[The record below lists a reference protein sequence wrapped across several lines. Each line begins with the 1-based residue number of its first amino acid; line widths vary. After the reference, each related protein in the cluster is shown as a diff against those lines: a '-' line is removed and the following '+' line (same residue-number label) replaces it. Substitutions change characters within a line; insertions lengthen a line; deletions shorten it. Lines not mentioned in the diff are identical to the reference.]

1 MGYLIILMMKPV
13 HVLVQNKSRKI
24 YMSVGKGETHNRKKK
39 WNKMLKETHRM
50 TGTVKWYN
58 EKKGFG
64 FITSDMNSEDVFLHH
79 TALQQHEDVQVV
91 TGDRITFTIQNQEK
105 GPAALEV
112 KRFSEEKEIIH
123 PDQADLGT
131 KFTDLDLK
139 PEILHAIRDA
149 GYVNPTPIQ
158 AQAIPMVFKGQ
169 DLLGCAQTGTGKT
182 AAFALPILQRLMNNP
197 SKDRLNIINNNKYKI
212 ISKIRALVLSP
223 TRELAI
229 QIANSFSIY
238 GKYTGLNN
246 VVIYGGVS
254 QNPQV
259 AKLKQGVDIIV
270 ATPGRLLDL
279 MRQGH
284 IKLNHVEMLVLD
296 EGDRMLDMGFIHD
309 IRSIIKSVPQK
320 NRQTL
325 LFSAT
330 IPREIIKFARNILHD
345 PVHINISPDE
355 PTLEI
360 IEQAA
365 FFISKEK
372 KQALLEYLL
381 ADSTITR
388 ALVFT
393 RTKHGANR
401 VVKKLQRKR
410 IRAEAIHGNKSQSAR
425 QIALKNFRTGKARV
439 LVATD
444 VASRG
449 LDVDDISHVIQF
461 DLPDASETYL
471 HRIGRTAR
479 AGAGGTAFAFCEKSQ
494 YKQLR
499 EIEQLIRMRVKIVK
513 NHPYTN

>member
-1 MGYLIILMMKPV
+1 
-13 HVLVQNKSRKI
+13 
-24 YMSVGKGETHNRKKK
+24 
-39 WNKMLKETHRM
+39 MLKETYRM

-64 FITSDMNSEDVFLHH
+64 FITSDMSSEDVFLHH
-79 TALQQHEDVQVV
+79 TALQPHEDVPIV
-91 TGDRITFTIQNQEK
+91 TGDRITFTIQKQEK

-112 KRFSEEKEIIH
+112 ERFLEEKKILLPNQSGIEKKF
-123 PDQADLGT
+123 ADLG
-131 KFTDLDLK
+131 LK
-139 PEILHAIRDA
+139 PELLHAIRDA
-149 GYVNPTPIQ
+149 GYIDPTPIQ
-158 AQAIPMVFKGQ
+158 AQAIPIVLNGQ

-182 AAFALPILQRLMNNP
+182 AAFALPTLQRLMNTP

-212 ISKIRALVLSP
+212 IRKIRVLVLSP

-229 QIANSFSIY
+229 QIANSFSTY
-238 GKYTGLNN
+238 GKYTGLNST
-246 VVIYGGVS
+246 VIYGGVS

-259 AKLKQGVDIIV
+259 TKLRQGVDIVI

-284 IKLNHVEMLVLD
+284 VKLNHVEVLILD

-309 IRSIIKSVPQK
+309 IRSIVKMVTQK
-320 NRQTL
+320 NRQTM

-330 IPREIIKFARNILHD
+330 IPQEIVKFAKNILHD

-365 FFISKEK
+365 FFMLKEK

-381 ADSTITR
+381 TDSTIKR

-401 VVKKLQRKR
+401 VVKKLQRKG
-410 IRAEAIHGNKSQSAR
+410 IRADSIHGNKSQSAR
-425 QIALKNFRTGKARV
+425 QSALKNFRTGKARV

-449 LDVDDISHVIQF
+449 IDVDNISHVIQF
-461 DLPDASETYL
+461 DLPDVPETYL

-479 AGAGGTAFAFCEKSQ
+479 AGAGGTAFAFCEKNQ
-494 YKQLR
+494 RQMLK
-499 EIEQLIRMRVKIVK
+499 EIEKLIRMRVKIIK
-513 NHPYTN
+513 KHPYAI

>member
-1 MGYLIILMMKPV
+1 ML
-13 HVLVQNKSRKI
+13 NK
-24 YMSVGKGETHNRKKK
+24 
-39 WNKMLKETHRM
+39 THRM

-64 FITSDMNSEDVFLHH
+64 FVTSDMNSEDVFLHH
-79 TALQQHEDVQVV
+79 TALKQQEDEPIV
-91 TGDRITFTIQNQEK
+91 TGDRITFTIQKQEK

-112 KRFSEEKEIIH
+112 QRFAEKKELVRSRQVGVET
-123 PDQADLGT
+123 D
-131 KFTDLDLK
+131 FNDLDLK
-139 PEILHAIRDA
+139 LELLRAVRDA
-149 GYVNPTPIQ
+149 GYIDPTPIQ
-158 AQAIPMVFKGQ
+158 AQAIPIVLKGQ

-182 AAFALPILQRLMNNP
+182 AAFALPTLQRLMNTP
-197 SKDRLNIINNNKYKI
+197 SKDRLNIINNSKYKI
-212 ISKIRALVLSP
+212 IRKIRVLVLSP

-229 QIANSFSIY
+229 QIANSFSMY
-238 GKYTGLNN
+238 GKYTGLKNA
-246 VVIYGGVS
+246 VIYGGVS

-259 AKLKQGVDIIV
+259 AKLRQGLDIVV

-279 MRQGH
+279 IRQGH
-284 IKLNHVEMLVLD
+284 VNLNHVEVLILD

-309 IRSIIKSVPQK
+309 IRSIVKMVPQE

-330 IPREIIKFARNILHD
+330 IPREVIKFAKNILHN
-345 PVHINISPDE
+345 PIEISISPNE

-360 IEQAA
+360 IKQAA
-365 FFISKEK
+365 FFILKEK

-381 ADSTITR
+381 SDSTITR

-401 VVKKLQRKR
+401 VVKKLQRR
-410 IRAEAIHGNKSQSAR
+410 GIPAESIHGNKSQSAR
-425 QIALKNFRTGKARV
+425 QSALKKFRTGKTRV

-449 LDVDDISHVIQF
+449 LDVDNISHVIQF
-461 DLPDASETYL
+461 DLPDVPETYL

-479 AGAGGTAFAFCEKSQ
+479 AGAGGTAFAFCEKNQ
-494 YKQLR
+494 RRLLK
-499 EIEQLIRMRVKIVK
+499 EIEQLIRMRVKIVQ
-513 NHPYTN
+513 NHPYII

>member
-1 MGYLIILMMKPV
+1 
-13 HVLVQNKSRKI
+13 
-24 YMSVGKGETHNRKKK
+24 
-39 WNKMLKETHRM
+39 M

-64 FITSDMNSEDVFLHH
+64 FITSDINSEDVFLHH
-79 TALQQHEDVQVV
+79 TALQPNEDENIVP
-91 TGDRITFTIQNQEK
+91 GDRITFTIQKQEK

-112 KRFSEEKEIIH
+112 KRFAEKNESMRSDEVSIDINFN
-123 PDQADLGT
+123 DLG
-131 KFTDLDLK
+131 LK
-139 PEILHAIRDA
+139 SELLSAIRDA
-149 GYVNPTPIQ
+149 GYVDPTPIQ
-158 AQAIPMVFKGQ
+158 AQAIPIVLKGR

-182 AAFALPILQRLMNNP
+182 AAFALPILQRLMNTP
-197 SKDRLNIINNNKYKI
+197 SKDKLNIINNNKYKI
-212 ISKIRALVLSP
+212 IRKIRVLVLSP

-229 QIANSFSIY
+229 QIANSFSVY
-238 GKYTGLNN
+238 GKYTKLRNM
-246 VVIYGGVS
+246 VIYGGVS

-259 AKLKQGVDIIV
+259 AKLRQGVDIVV

-284 IKLNHVEMLVLD
+284 VKLNHIEVLILD

-309 IRSIIKSVPQK
+309 IRSIVKMVPQK
-320 NRQTL
+320 NRQTM

-330 IPREIIKFARNILHD
+330 IPREVIKFAKNILHD
-345 PVHINISPDE
+345 PIEINISPKK

-360 IEQAA
+360 IKQAA
-365 FFISKEK
+365 FFILKEK

-381 ADSTITR
+381 ADSNITR

-401 VVKKLQRKR
+401 VVKKLQRR
-410 IRAEAIHGNKSQSAR
+410 NIRAESIHGNKSQSAR
-425 QIALKNFRTGKARV
+425 QLALKKFRTGKVRV

-449 LDVDDISHVIQF
+449 LDVDNISHVIQF
-461 DLPDASETYL
+461 DLPDTPETYL

-479 AGAGGTAFAFCEKSQ
+479 AGAGGTAFAFCERNQ
-494 YKQLR
+494 RKQLK
-499 EIEQLIRMRVKIVK
+499 EIEELIRMRVKIIK
-513 NHPYTN
+513 NHPYTR

>member
-1 MGYLIILMMKPV
+1 ML
-13 HVLVQNKSRKI
+13 NK
-24 YMSVGKGETHNRKKK
+24 TQ
-39 WNKMLKETHRM
+39 RM

-79 TALQQHEDVQVV
+79 TALQPHEDVPIV
-91 TGDRITFTIQNQEK
+91 TGDRITFAIQKQEK

-112 KRFSEEKEIIH
+112 ERFSEDVEILQ
-123 PDQADLGT
+123 PDQAGSGI
-131 KFTDLDLK
+131 KFTDLGLN

-149 GYVNPTPIQ
+149 GYVDPTPIQ
-158 AQAIPMVFKGQ
+158 TQAIPIVMKGK

-182 AAFALPILQRLMNNP
+182 AAFALPILQRLMNTP
-197 SKDRLNIINNNKYKI
+197 SKDRLNIVNNNKYKI
-212 ISKIRALVLSP
+212 IRKIRVLVLSP

-229 QIANSFSIY
+229 QIANSFSMY
-238 GKYTGLNN
+238 GRYTGLNN
-246 VVIYGGVS
+246 TVIYGGVS

-259 AKLKQGVDIIV
+259 AKLKQGVDIVV

-279 MRQGH
+279 MRQRH
-284 IKLNHVEMLVLD
+284 VNLSHVEVLILD

-309 IRSIIKSVPQK
+309 IRSIVKMVTQK

-330 IPREIIKFARNILHD
+330 IPREIIKFAKNLLHD

-360 IEQAA
+360 IKQAA
-365 FFISKEK
+365 FFTLKEK
-372 KQALLEYLL
+372 KQKLLEYLL
-381 ADSTITR
+381 ADSSITR

-401 VVKKLQRKR
+401 VVKNLQRRR
-410 IRAEAIHGNKSQSAR
+410 IRADSIHGNKSQFAR
-425 QIALKNFRTGKARV
+425 QNALKDFRKGKVRV

-449 LDVDDISHVIQF
+449 LDVDNISHIIQF
-461 DLPDASETYL
+461 DLPDNPETYL

-479 AGAGGTAFAFCEKSQ
+479 AGAGGTAFAFCEKNQ
-494 YKQLR
+494 RRQLK
-499 EIEQLIRMRVKIVK
+499 EIEKLIRMKVKIVQ
-513 NHPYTN
+513 NHPYSI

>member
-1 MGYLIILMMKPV
+1 MK
-13 HVLVQNKSRKI
+13 I
-24 YMSVGKGETHNRKKK
+24 
-39 WNKMLKETHRM
+39 KMLKETQRM

-79 TALQQHEDVQVV
+79 TALQQHEDVSIVS
-91 TGDRITFTIQNQEK
+91 GDRITFTIQTQEK

-112 KRFSEEKEIIH
+112 KRFAEENKILH
-123 PDQADLGT
+123 PRKRDIAADIEV

-149 GYVNPTPIQ
+149 GYIDPTPIQ
-158 AQAIPMVFKGQ
+158 AQAIPIVLNGQ

-182 AAFALPILQRLMNNP
+182 AAFALPMLQRLMNTT

-212 ISKIRALVLSP
+212 TRKIRVLVLAP

-229 QIANSFSIY
+229 QIADSFSMY
-238 GKYTGLNN
+238 AKYTELKN
-246 VVIYGGVS
+246 VVIYGGVG

-259 AKLKQGVDIIV
+259 KKLQKGVDIVV

-284 IKLNHVEMLVLD
+284 VNLSYVEVLILD

-309 IRSIIKSVPQK
+309 IRSIIKKVTRK

-330 IPREIIKFARNILHD
+330 IPREIIKFAKSILHD

-355 PTLEI
+355 PTLDI
-360 IEQAA
+360 IKQAA
-365 FFISKEK
+365 FFILKEK

-381 ADSTITR
+381 ADSSITR

-401 VVKKLQRKR
+401 VVKKLQRKG
-410 IRAEAIHGNKSQSAR
+410 IRADSIHGNKSQSAR
-425 QIALKNFRTGKARV
+425 QNALKNFRTGKVRV

-449 LDVDDISHVIQF
+449 IDVDSISHVIQF
-461 DLPDASETYL
+461 DLPDVSETYL

-479 AGAGGTAFAFCEKSQ
+479 AGAGGTAFAFCERNQ
-494 YKQLR
+494 RQQLK

-513 NHPYTN
+513 NHPYSI

>member
-1 MGYLIILMMKPV
+1 
-13 HVLVQNKSRKI
+13 
-24 YMSVGKGETHNRKKK
+24 
-39 WNKMLKETHRM
+39 M

-64 FITSDMNSEDVFLHH
+64 FITSDMSSEDVFLHH
-79 TALQQHEDVQVV
+79 TALQQQEDDPIV
-91 TGDRITFTIQNQEK
+91 TGDRITFTIQKKEK

-112 KRFSEEKEIIH
+112 KRFAEENKISQ
-123 PDQADLGT
+123 PDIASIET
-131 KFTDLDLK
+131 EFADLDLK
-139 PEILHAIRDA
+139 PEILSAIRDA
-149 GYVNPTPIQ
+149 GYVEPTPIQ
-158 AQAIPMVFKGQ
+158 AQAIPIVLDGQ

-182 AAFALPILQRLMNNP
+182 AAFALPMLQRLMNTP
-197 SKDRLNIINNNKYKI
+197 SKDRLTIINNNKYKI
-212 ISKIRALVLSP
+212 TRKIRVLVLSP

-229 QIANSFSIY
+229 QIENSFSMY
-238 GKYTGLNN
+238 GKYTELKST
-246 VVIYGGVS
+246 VIYGGVG

-259 AKLKQGVDIIV
+259 KKLQQGVDIVV

-284 IKLNHVEMLVLD
+284 VNLSYVEVLILD
-296 EGDRMLDMGFIHD
+296 ECDRMLDMGFIHD
-309 IRSIIKSVPQK
+309 IRTIIKMVPQK

-330 IPREIIKFARNILHD
+330 IPREIIKFAKNILHN

-365 FFISKEK
+365 FFVLKEK

-381 ADSTITR
+381 TDTTITR

-401 VVKKLQRKR
+401 VVKKLQRKG
-410 IRAEAIHGNKSQSAR
+410 IRSDSIHGNKSQSAR
-425 QIALKNFRTGKARV
+425 QDALKNFRTGKARV

-449 LDVDDISHVIQF
+449 LDVDNISHVIQF

-479 AGAGGTAFAFCEKSQ
+479 AGAGGTAFAFCERSQ
-494 YKQLR
+494 HQQLK

-513 NHPYTN
+513 NHPYNI

>member
-1 MGYLIILMMKPV
+1 
-13 HVLVQNKSRKI
+13 
-24 YMSVGKGETHNRKKK
+24 
-39 WNKMLKETHRM
+39 MLKETQRM

-79 TALQQHEDVQVV
+79 TALQQHEDVSIVS
-91 TGDRITFTIQNQEK
+91 GDRITFTIQTQEK

-112 KRFSEEKEIIH
+112 KRFAEENKILH
-123 PDQADLGT
+123 PRKRDIAADIEV

-149 GYVNPTPIQ
+149 GYIDPTPIQ
-158 AQAIPMVFKGQ
+158 AQAIPIVLNGQ

-182 AAFALPILQRLMNNP
+182 AAFALPMLQRLMNTT

-212 ISKIRALVLSP
+212 TRKIRVLVLAP

-229 QIANSFSIY
+229 QIADSFSMY
-238 GKYTGLNN
+238 AKYTELKN
-246 VVIYGGVS
+246 VVIYGGVG

-259 AKLKQGVDIIV
+259 KKLQKGVDIVV

-284 IKLNHVEMLVLD
+284 VNLSYVEVLILD

-309 IRSIIKSVPQK
+309 IRSIIKKVTRK

-330 IPREIIKFARNILHD
+330 IPREIIKFAKSILHD

-355 PTLEI
+355 PTLDI
-360 IEQAA
+360 IKQAA
-365 FFISKEK
+365 FFILKEK

-381 ADSTITR
+381 ADSSITR

-401 VVKKLQRKR
+401 VVKKLQRKG
-410 IRAEAIHGNKSQSAR
+410 IRADSIHGNKSQSAR
-425 QIALKNFRTGKARV
+425 QNALKNFRTGKVRV

-449 LDVDDISHVIQF
+449 IDVDSISHVIQF
-461 DLPDASETYL
+461 DLPDVSETYL

-479 AGAGGTAFAFCEKSQ
+479 AGAGGTAYAFCERNQ
-494 YKQLR
+494 RQQLK

-513 NHPYTN
+513 NHPYTI

>member
-1 MGYLIILMMKPV
+1 
-13 HVLVQNKSRKI
+13 
-24 YMSVGKGETHNRKKK
+24 
-39 WNKMLKETHRM
+39 MLKEAYRM

-79 TALQQHEDVQVV
+79 TALQPQEDVPIV
-91 TGDRITFTIQNQEK
+91 TGDRITFTIQKQEK
-105 GPAALEV
+105 GPVALEV
-112 KRFSEEKEIIH
+112 KRFSEENELVR
-123 PDQADLGT
+123 PDQVGVDI

-139 PEILHAIRDA
+139 PELLRAVRDA
-149 GYVNPTPIQ
+149 GYVDPTPIQ
-158 AQAIPMVFKGQ
+158 AQAIPIVLKGK

-182 AAFALPILQRLMNNP
+182 AAFALPTLQRLMNIP

-212 ISKIRALVLSP
+212 IRKIRVLVLSP

-229 QIANSFSIY
+229 QIANSFSKY
-238 GKYTGLNN
+238 GEYTGLKNT
-246 VVIYGGVS
+246 VIYGGVG

-259 AKLKQGVDIIV
+259 KKLQQGVDIIV

-284 IKLNHVEMLVLD
+284 VNLNHVEVLILD

-309 IRSIIKSVPQK
+309 IRSIVKMVPQK

-330 IPREIIKFARNILHD
+330 IPREIVKFAKNILHD
-345 PVHINISPDE
+345 PVEINISPDE

-360 IEQAA
+360 IKQAA
-365 FFISKEK
+365 FFILREK
-372 KQALLEYLL
+372 KQALLEYILT
-381 ADSTITR
+381 DSTITR

-393 RTKHGANR
+393 RTKHSANR
-401 VVKKLQRKR
+401 VVKKLQRKG
-410 IRAEAIHGNKSQSAR
+410 IRAEAIHGNKSQTAR
-425 QIALKNFRTGKARV
+425 QSALKNFRTGKARV
-439 LVATD
+439 LIATD

-461 DLPDASETYL
+461 DLPDDPGTYL

-494 YKQLR
+494 LQQLKK
-499 EIEQLIRMRVKIVK
+499 IEKLIRMRVKIVQ
-513 NHPYTN
+513 NHPYII

>member
-1 MGYLIILMMKPV
+1 
-13 HVLVQNKSRKI
+13 
-24 YMSVGKGETHNRKKK
+24 
-39 WNKMLKETHRM
+39 MLKETHRM

-79 TALQQHEDVQVV
+79 TALQPHEDVPIV
-91 TGDRITFTIQNQEK
+91 TGDRITFTIQKQEK
-105 GPAALEV
+105 GPAALEA
-112 KRFSEEKEIIH
+112 KRFAEENELLQS
-123 PDQADLGT
+123 DQVGIGI
-131 KFTDLDLK
+131 KFTELDLK
-139 PEILHAIRDA
+139 PELLRAIRDA
-149 GYVNPTPIQ
+149 GYVDPTPIQ
-158 AQAIPMVFKGQ
+158 AQAIPIVLKGQ

-182 AAFALPILQRLMNNP
+182 AAFALPTLQRLMNTP
-197 SKDRLNIINNNKYKI
+197 GKDRLNIINNNKYKI
-212 ISKIRALVLSP
+212 IRKIRVLVLSP

-229 QIANSFSIY
+229 QIANSFSMY
-238 GKYTGLNN
+238 GKYTGLKNC
-246 VVIYGGVS
+246 VVYGGVS

-259 AKLKQGVDIIV
+259 AKLSQGVDIVV

-284 IKLNHVEMLVLD
+284 VNLSHVEVLILD

-309 IRSIIKSVPQK
+309 IRSIIKMVPQK

-330 IPREIIKFARNILHD
+330 IPREIIKFAKNILHD
-345 PVHINISPDE
+345 PVNINISPDE

-360 IEQAA
+360 IKQAA
-365 FFISKEK
+365 FFILKEK

-401 VVKKLQRKR
+401 VVKKLQRKG
-410 IRAEAIHGNKSQSAR
+410 IRADSIHGNKSQSAR
-425 QIALKNFRTGKARV
+425 QNALKNFRTGKARV

-449 LDVDDISHVIQF
+449 LDVDNISHVIQF
-461 DLPDASETYL
+461 DLPDVSETYL

-479 AGAGGTAFAFCEKSQ
+479 AGAGGTAFVFCEKNQ
-494 YKQLR
+494 HHQLK

-513 NHPYTN
+513 NHPYTI

>member
-1 MGYLIILMMKPV
+1 
-13 HVLVQNKSRKI
+13 
-24 YMSVGKGETHNRKKK
+24 
-39 WNKMLKETHRM
+39 MLEETHRM

-79 TALQQHEDVQVV
+79 TALQPHEDVPIV
-91 TGDRITFTIQNQEK
+91 TGDRITFAIQKQEK

-112 KRFSEEKEIIH
+112 ERFSEDVEILQ
-123 PDQADLGT
+123 PDQAGIGI
-131 KFTDLDLK
+131 KFTDLDLN

-149 GYVNPTPIQ
+149 GYVDPTPIQ
-158 AQAIPMVFKGQ
+158 VQAIPIVMKGK

-182 AAFALPILQRLMNNP
+182 AAFALPILQRLMNTP

-212 ISKIRALVLSP
+212 IRKIRVLVLSP

-229 QIANSFSIY
+229 QIANSFSMY
-238 GKYTGLNN
+238 GRYTGLNN
-246 VVIYGGVS
+246 TVIYGGVS

-259 AKLKQGVDIIV
+259 AKLKQGVDIVV

-279 MRQGH
+279 MRQRH
-284 IKLNHVEMLVLD
+284 VNLSHVEVLILD

-309 IRSIIKSVPQK
+309 IRSIVKMVTQK

-330 IPREIIKFARNILHD
+330 IPREIIKFAKNLLHD

-360 IEQAA
+360 IKQAA
-365 FFISKEK
+365 FFTLKEK
-372 KQALLEYLL
+372 KQKLLEYLL

-401 VVKKLQRKR
+401 VVKNLQRRR
-410 IRAEAIHGNKSQSAR
+410 IRADSIHGNKSQFAR
-425 QIALKNFRTGKARV
+425 QNALKDFRKGKVRV

-449 LDVDDISHVIQF
+449 LDVDDISHIIQF
-461 DLPDASETYL
+461 DLPDNPETYL

-479 AGAGGTAFAFCEKSQ
+479 AGAGGTAFAFCEKNQ
-494 YKQLR
+494 RRQLK
-499 EIEQLIRMRVKIVK
+499 EIEKLIRMKVKIVQ
-513 NHPYTN
+513 NHPYSI

>member
-1 MGYLIILMMKPV
+1 MS
-13 HVLVQNKSRKI
+13 NK
-24 YMSVGKGETHNRKKK
+24 TQ
-39 WNKMLKETHRM
+39 RM

-58 EKKGFG
+58 REKGFG
-64 FITSDMNSEDVFLHH
+64 FITSDMNSADVFLHH
-79 TALQQHEDVQVV
+79 TALQPHEDVHIVP
-91 TGDRITFTIQNQEK
+91 GDRITFTIQKQEK

-112 KRFSEEKEIIH
+112 KRFAEENKMLQSVQGKKKVQS
-123 PDQADLGT
+123 DQASIGI
-131 KFTDLDLK
+131 KFADLDLN
-139 PEILHAIRDA
+139 PELLHAIRDN
-149 GYVNPTPIQ
+149 GYVRPTPIQ
-158 AQAIPMVFKGQ
+158 AQAIPIVLKGQ

-182 AAFALPILQRLMNNP
+182 AAFALPTLQRLSKTPGNNNR
-197 SKDRLNIINNNKYKI
+197 SKAVNNNKK
-212 ISKIRALVLSP
+212 RHLRTVRVLVLAP

-229 QIANSFSIY
+229 QIEDSFNIY
-238 GKYTGLNN
+238 GKYTNLRSA
-246 VVIYGGVS
+246 VIYGGVG

-259 AKLKQGVDIIV
+259 IKLQQGVDIIV

-279 MRQGH
+279 IRQGH
-284 IKLNHVEMLVLD
+284 IKLSHVEVLILD

-309 IRSIIKSVPQK
+309 IRTIIKMVPQK

-330 IPREIIKFARNILHD
+330 IPREIIKFAKSILHNPID
-345 PVHINISPDE
+345 INISPEE

-381 ADSTITR
+381 ADSAVTR

-401 VVKKLQRKR
+401 VVKKLQRVG
-410 IRAEAIHGNKSQSAR
+410 IRAEAIHGNKSQTAR
-425 QIALKNFRTGKARV
+425 QNALKSFRKGKSRV

-449 LDVDDISHVIQF
+449 LDVDNISHVIQF
-461 DLPDASETYL
+461 DLPDVPETYL

-479 AGAGGTAFAFCEKSQ
+479 AGAGGTAYVFCEGSQ
-494 YKQLR
+494 RKELK
-499 EIEQLIRMRVKIVK
+499 EIERLIRMRVKIIQD
-513 NHPYTN
+513 HPYKIRRVATHNRKH